1 MQDRGPFSLGPLPG
15 GQSPPSSVCALS
27 PEEEGRRRGGLGC
40 DPEFLNAWVSTVN
53 EPFHTLGPVFKSCL
67 LRGPILGVSPAGTGH
82 RLQGA
87 GLVMGLAV
95 FNETLKGSEQLLFPG
110 SLIRDGC

>member
-1 MQDRGPFSLGPLPG
+1 M
-15 GQSPPSSVCALS
+15 
-27 PEEEGRRRGGLGC
+27 GRGLGC
-40 DPEFLNAWVSTVN
+40 DPEFLNTWVSTVN
-53 EPFHTLGPVFKSCL
+53 EPFHTLDPVSKSCL
-67 LRGPILGVSPAGTGH
+67 LRGPPLPPGVSPAGTGH

>member
-1 MQDRGPFSLGPLPG
+1 M
-15 GQSPPSSVCALS
+15 
-27 PEEEGRRRGGLGC
+27 GRGLGC
-40 DPEFLNAWVSTVN
+40 HPEFLNAWVSTVN
-53 EPFHTLGPVFKSCL
+53 EPFHTLDPVFKSCL
-67 LRGPILGVSPAGTGH
+67 MRGPLLGVSLAGTGH

-110 SLIRDGC
+110 SLICDGW